1 MSDGGIEDEGL
12 IYPCSKCDVIYR
24 SASHLRKHTYDVHH
38 DRELVCE
45 ICDFKV
51 NTRRRF
57 DRHQARC
64 KEITKL
70 VIFKCDQCE
79 FTCQSQKR
87 YRANHYL
94 ATHVKAKHEGV
105 LYSCDVCDHKT
116 QYKSNMEQHKEYKHR
131 TKSIH
136 CSNCDYKTSTKRAL
150 TRHVQNMH
158 TAKIFECEKCSFR
171 AGSHP
176 QLNNHRRKAHTQAQE
191 SFVQEKIEFLVKC
204 LIESCKNRISNS
216 CEEASHSII
225 TCNICGERFE
235 SKRAYKIHNSVT
247 HMSDNV
253 KQFECEQCEKRFSR
267 LETLKL
273 HSLGQHMEK
282 TFSCNSC
289 DFKTFTNRKLLG
301 HMKIKHNE
309 GNMEIFLCNACEFKC
324 LYNGE
329 LIRHVRSKHKK
340 IPISCNVCSKE
351 YLDRRSLR
359 DHVKKHG
366 SRPIDNLNQCH
377 SDAL

>member
-1 MSDGGIEDEGL
+1 MSDEGIEDEGL
-12 IYPCSKCDVIYR
+12 IYPCAKCDVIYR
-24 SASHLRKHTYDVHH
+24 SASRLRKHAYDVHDVH
-38 DRELVCE
+38 YDRELFCE
-45 ICDFKV
+45 ICEVKV
-51 NTRRRF
+51 KTRTLNSFYMHR
-57 DRHQARC
+57 ARC

-70 VIFKCDQCE
+70 EIFNCDQCD

-87 YRANHYL
+87 HLGFAKIAN
-94 ATHVKAKHEGV
+94 HVKAKHEGV
-105 LYSCDVCDHKT
+105 LYTCDVCDHKT

-158 TAKIFECEKCSFR
+158 TAKIFECEKCSYR

-176 QLNNHRRKAHTQAQE
+176 QLNNHRRKAHTQSKE
-191 SFVQEKIEFLVKC
+191 SFVQEKIEFSVKC

-235 SKRAYKIHNSVT
+235 SKRAYKIHSSVT

-253 KQFECEQCEKRFSR
+253 KKFECQQCEKRFSR

-273 HSLGQHMEK
+273 HSLGQHMEQ

-289 DFKTFTNRKLLG
+289 EFKTFTNRKLLG
-301 HMKIKHNE
+301 HMKIKHNKGD
-309 GNMEIFLCNACEFKC
+309 GNILVQC
-324 LYNGE
+324 LRVQMP
-329 LIRHVRSKHKK
+329 L
-340 IPISCNVCSKE
+340 
-351 YLDRRSLR
+351 
-359 DHVKKHG
+359 
-366 SRPIDNLNQCH
+366 
-377 SDAL
+377 